1 MMNFEQLDEQLRDTF
16 ADLRLSDDESH
27 KLRQLGS
34 ILDVE
39 RIRFLRNRAFVMVRE
54 IILTDQDKA
63 LPALKW
69 LEQVVKTLDLCIQ
82 QQRIEASAYFT
93 PGDDCLNKIRALCR
107 GARHSI
113 DVCVFTISDNR
124 ISEELISAKRR
135 GVQVRIITDND
146 KQYDIGSDI
155 EELIQAN
162 ISVCTDNS
170 EYHMHHKFALFDR
183 KILLN
188 GSFNWTRSASSS
200 NEENLL
206 TTDNPAL
213 VKQYITQFEKLWGM
227 FWAAS

>member
-1 MMNFEQLDEQLRDTF
+1 MDFDQLDKQLRDSF

-27 KLRQLGS
+27 ELRALGS
-34 ILDVE
+34 VLDVE
-39 RIRFLRNRAFVMVRE
+39 RIRFMRNRAFVMVRE
-54 IILTDQDKA
+54 IILTDQQKA

-69 LEQVVKTLDLCIQ
+69 LEQVIKTLDLSTQ
-82 QQRIEASAYFT
+82 QPRIEATAHFT
-93 PGDDCLNKIRALCR
+93 PGDDCLHKIQALCR
-107 GARHSI
+107 AALHSI

-124 ISEELISAKRR
+124 ITEELISAKRR

-155 EELIQAN
+155 EELTQAN
-162 ISVCTDNS
+162 IMVHTDNS

-213 VKQYITQFEKLWGM
+213 VKQYIDQFEKLWEM
-227 FWAAS
+227 FSTVS